1 MGRFLLICTYA
12 FLALQCSAQV
22 DQAPIPAARP
32 GSIVGTVVDED
43 GKPVPR
49 DSQTMGEICH
59 RGPNNMLSY
68 WNKEAETESVM
79 RNGWIYTG
87 DGGTWNEEGYI
98 FIVDRIKSMIISGG
112 ENIFPAE
119 VERLLGNHPDI
130 AEVVVIGVPDAEW
143 GEVVKAVIVRSPG
156 ANLTEPDIAKY
167 VEDNLASYK
176 KPRIID
182 FVDALPMTPTGKVNR
197 SLLRNT

>member
-1 MGRFLLICTYA
+1 MGEEVIRDAAMLFDSDLLQAWGMTEFGPGTYLGPEAHRRA
-12 FLALQCSAQV
+12 FAGDCPELLRSCGKAALLS
-22 DQAPIPAARP
+22 
-32 GSIVGTVVDED
+32 TVAILDED

-156 ANLTEPDIAKY
+156 ANLTG
-167 VEDNLASYK
+167 AS
-176 KPRIID
+176 RR
-182 FVDALPMTPTGKVNR
+182 G
-197 SLLRNT
+197 SQ